1 MKEVYFEWY
10 VLNQDLNRS
19 HDIVPFN
26 IFRNIRV
33 HEATNKL
40 CRDYKT
46 KNMTFEEF
54 TEALR
59 HIIQWQEWGRCEY
72 EIVVA
77 PLIVKDEKNRP
88 WKKIDCYYQALPNI
102 KQIAKYVLEEY
113 YPKLKINIPKAIE
126 TEVEGEENAD

>member
-10 VLNQDLNRS
+10 VLNQDINRS
-19 HDIVPFN
+19 PDIVPFN

-40 CRDYKT
+40 CREYKT

-54 TEALR
+54 TDALR

-72 EIVVA
+72 EIMVA
-77 PLIVKDEKNRP
+77 PLFSKNEKQ

-113 YPKLKINIPKAIE
+113 YPRLKINIPKATEI
-126 TEVEGEENAD
+126 EVEGEENED